1 MPGPLRTVRTQIA
14 RSNPRRKKPG
24 RRAGGRGYE
33 RGRSPQGGARRG
45 IRVGVDGDELVLEA
59 CAHRAL
65 IVRGGES

>member
-1 MPGPLRTVRTQIA
+1 MSAVEAFNAA
-14 RSNPRRKKPG
+14 R
-24 RRAGGRGYE
+24 A
-33 RGRSPQGGARRG
+33 AG